1 MQIGTNNLGC
11 KNLKERKNVIFSVNF
26 QLMKPVLQ
34 KLKKLNITDR
44 FLKDALDPS
53 ILLTF

>member
-34 KLKKLNITDR
+34 KLKKLNIRDR
-44 FLKDALDPS
+44 FFKDALDPS